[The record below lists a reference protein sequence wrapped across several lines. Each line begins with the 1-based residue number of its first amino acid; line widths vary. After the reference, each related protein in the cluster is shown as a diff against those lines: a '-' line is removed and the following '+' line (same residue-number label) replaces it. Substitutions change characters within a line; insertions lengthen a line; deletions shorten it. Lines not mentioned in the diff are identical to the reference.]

1 MENGFSIKGVQR
13 EQDGFQLAISS
24 GRTRS
29 QKKEQ
34 AEKAEKENRKNIYL
48 GDITQGASQDQIS
61 EKYAM
66 AQKRAIKK
74 ILDQLEDDVKIDDDM
89 AAELTN
95 VDELQQ
101 DIRGYRDGLVAVWER
116 RNDLQS
122 KYEEALNKYQMDPET
137 RAQKDQEL
145 TEKAEQNRKDP
156 MNPEYMLTD
165 EEKEYLNNLSE
176 REKYQTDL
184 LICDQ
189 EEQQYKDRINL
200 AQRKIEESKATVY
213 ATQKALLQTHPMV
226 DAMKDADEI
235 MEAANKER
243 IGSLFDEG
251 VDEIEEKNAE
261 AQKEMA
267 ENKEK
272 ALEEK
277 IEREKMEADEKKREE
292 AEQEMEESIM
302 AVTMQAMTYGQQT
315 SEAVQA
321 NIKNLIQDQILL
333 DVDLKGLRVDDQ
345 I

>member
-1 MENGFSIKGVQR
+1 MENGFSIKSIHG

-29 QKKEQ
+29 EKKEQ
-34 AEKAEKENRKNIYL
+34 AEKAEKENRKSIYL
-48 GDITQGASQDQIS
+48 GDITQGASQDQVS
-61 EKYAM
+61 EKYAI
-66 AQKRAIKK
+66 AQKRAIQK

-89 AAELTN
+89 AAETAN
-95 VDELQQ
+95 VEQLQK
-101 DIRGYRDGLVAVWER
+101 DIQGYRDGLAAVQVR
-116 RNDLQS
+116 RDDIRNR
-122 KYEEALNKYQMDPET
+122 YQVDPDSQE
-137 RAQKDQEL
+137 QKDLEL
-145 TEKAEQNRKDP
+145 MQKAEKNQKDP
-156 MNPEYMLTD
+156 FNPEYMLTD
-165 EEKEYLNNLSE
+165 EEKEHLSSLT
-176 REKYQTDL
+176 EKTMYQEDML
-184 LICDQ
+184 LCDQ
-189 EEQQYKDRINL
+189 EEQQYQSRIWL

-213 ATQKALLQTHPMV
+213 ATEKALLQTHPMV
-226 DAMKDADEI
+226 DAVKDADKI
-235 MEAANKER
+235 METANKER

-261 AQKEMA
+261 TQKEIA

-277 IEREKMEADEKKREE
+277 IEREKMEAEEKEREE
-292 AEQEMEESIM
+292 AEQEMEDSVM

-315 SEAVQA
+315 SEAVQT

>member
-1 MENGFSIKGVQR
+1 MENGFSIRSVHK
-13 EQDGFQLAISS
+13 EQDGFQLAVSS

-29 QKKEQ
+29 EKKEQ
-34 AEKAEKENRKNIYL
+34 VEKAEKENRKSIYL
-48 GDITQGASQDQIS
+48 GDITQGASQDQVS
-61 EKYAM
+61 EKYAI

-89 AAELTN
+89 VAETAN
-95 VDELQQ
+95 VEQMQ
-101 DIRGYRDGLVAVWER
+101 KDIQGYRDGLAAVQER
-116 RNDLQS
+116 RDDIRNR
-122 KYEEALNKYQMDPET
+122 YQVDPDSQE
-137 RAQKDQEL
+137 QKDLEL
-145 TEKAEQNRKDP
+145 MQKAEKGQRDP
-156 MNPEYMLTD
+156 FNPEYMLTD
-165 EEKEYLNNLSE
+165 EEKEHLSSLT
-176 REKYQTDL
+176 EKTMYQEDML
-184 LICDQ
+184 LCDQ
-189 EEQQYKDRINL
+189 EEQQFIDRIEL
-200 AQRKIEESKATVY
+200 AQGKIEESKATVY
-213 ATQKALLQTHPMV
+213 ATEKALLQTHPMV
-226 DAMKDADEI
+226 DAMKDADKI

-277 IEREKMEADEKKREE
+277 IEREKMEAEEKEREE
-292 AEQEMEESIM
+292 AEQEMEESVM
-302 AVTMQAMTYGQQT
+302 AVTVQAMTYGQQT